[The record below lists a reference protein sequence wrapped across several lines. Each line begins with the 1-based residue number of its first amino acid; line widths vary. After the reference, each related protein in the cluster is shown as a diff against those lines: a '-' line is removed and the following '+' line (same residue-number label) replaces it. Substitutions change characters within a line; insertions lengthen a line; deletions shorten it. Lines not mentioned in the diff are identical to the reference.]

1 MLSTSSYFFNRK
13 DILRILNLLLSYF
26 ISASILISAL
36 FIFNTN
42 ENLSN
47 PENLTNF
54 ILIISIAAGIEFGF
68 TKSYLVKSNKEVLEY
83 FDYEVSGDLKNSELL
98 DTNGLFV
105 GNHQVDIKDK
115 IQNFFNVI
123 SHNF

>member
-13 DILRILNLLLSYF
+13 DISRILNLLLSYF